1 MKQNEIENTVIS
13 QFVDCDIKTVCR
25 WTLRWEEN
33 KQLADKK
40 RTGCPVK
47 FTEDFKQRLTA
58 FYCQTTPL
66 KNGGKW
72 TIRWAKS
79 YLDTNCHIIAAAI
92 SISESSIHRILR
104 QQHLKPHLSKYYL
117 QITDPDF
124 FPKMEHLLDLFANLP
139 EKTFFFDE
147 CPGIQILTRIAP
159 DMPTEHRRRW
169 LKEFEYNRNGTLDVM
184 AFLEAKTGKVFAKCT
199 FDHKSETFNSIFR
212 LHVKSQPLTEQL
224 NYIMDN
230 LASHCNDGFVKL
242 VAELCNIKN
251 IPKLKNADERRE
263 WLQSNNK
270 RIVIHFTPFH
280 GSWLN
285 WVENWFG
292 ILNQKCLNS
301 SYDSAESFIETI
313 YEFIEK
319 WNILLAHP
327 FEWRYDGKELQE
339 LQEKAAKRFI
349 DVLINERQPLITTY
363 LRKQLL
369 LMTNLIKSYWN
380 DIPLELWKKLNQALH
395 SKHQLL
401 EKIIKNEEKPKVKA
415 WAKEA
420 LSDLLEL
427 LCKQLT
433 VEKELAA

>member
-1 MKQNEIENTVIS
+1 LKQNEIENTVIS

-25 WTLRWEEN
+25 WTSRWEEN
-33 KQLADKK
+33 KCLADDK
-40 RTGCPVK
+40 RSGCPVK
-47 FTEDFKQRLTA
+47 FTEDCKLRLTA

-79 YLDTNCHIIAAAI
+79 YLAANTNSDILGK
-92 SISESSIHRILR
+92 SISASSIHRILR
-104 QQHLKPHLSKYYL
+104 QQQLKPHLSKYYL
-117 QITDPDF
+117 QITDPNF
-124 FPKMEHLLDLFANLP
+124 FSKMEHLLDLFANLP
-139 EKTFFFDE
+139 KNTFFFDE

-184 AFLEAKTGKVFAKCT
+184 AFLEAKTGKIFTKCT
-199 FDHKSETFNSIFR
+199 FDHKSKTFNSIFR

-230 LASHCNDGFVKL
+230 LASHCNDDFVKL
-242 VAELCNIKN
+242 VAELCNID
-251 IPKLKNADERRE
+251 IPKLKGANERRE

-285 WVENWFG
+285 WVEKWFG
-292 ILNQKCLNS
+292 ILNQKCLNG
-301 SYDSAESFIETI
+301 SYGSTESLIEAI
-313 YEFIEK
+313 YEFTGI
-319 WNILLAHP
+319 WNTLLAHP
-327 FEWRYDGKELQE
+327 FEWSYDGKE

-369 LMTNLIKSYWN
+369 LMTNLIKSYWS
-380 DIPLELWKKLNQALH
+380 DIPVEMWKKLNQALH

-401 EKIIKNEEKPKVKA
+401 EEIIENEEKPKVKT

-420 LSDLLEL
+420 FSDLLEL
-427 LCKQLT
+427 LCEQLN
-433 VEKELAA
+433 VEKKLAV